1 MSLRE
6 QITKDQINAMK
17 AGEKARLSTIRLLLS
32 AAKYKEVDLKRLLT
46 DEEVVELIGTLIRQ
60 RQDSVEQFTLG
71 KRLDLADK
79 ESAEIEVLRGYLPP
93 QLSADE
99 VREIVKKCADETGAA
114 GMKDMGKLM
123 KAVQPLTK
131 GKADGKAV
139 ADAVKAALGGLEV

>member
-6 QITKDQINAMK
+6 QIPKDQIVAMK

-93 QLSADE
+93 QLSLE
-99 VREIVKKCADETGAA
+99 ELREIVKKCVAETGAA

-139 ADAVKAALGGLEV
+139 ADAVKAALGG